1 MEGTP
6 QLSLAGKKE
15 LAKYRR
21 SRRVG
26 LTTEAEGT
34 EKCEVS

>member
-1 MEGTP
+1 MEETP

-26 LTTEAEGT
+26 LTSEAEGT